1 MKKKLVIAATIIIIL
16 LIAALVP
23 ISTEHAVFT
32 GSSQNYSSFYVN
44 GKLKTIKKSLDFPLY
59 SVVDYKHNFFRY
71 YGFKT
76 VEPISE
82 RVMIKASSTYELESS
97 GNKNLCKKVSYYVI
111 DKNNKLS
118 PGNSKDL
125 IIGKDNIKSFPDNKG
140 ELKTFLIYPMDY
152 TSMRVGISNTG
163 FSSLNFDRVTINC
176 MNDSEVYSK
185 QEHFSMKIPKNT
197 IVFLEDDGEKIKLT
211 INDVTK
217 YFSSRLYLSG
227 NSMYINTITR
237 GAPPFVPSYDGVL
250 EFYPEKNNFLII
262 NEVNLEDY
270 LCKVVPSEMP
280 ISGGIEALKCQAVA
294 ARTYAI
300 SDMLQSR
307 FASQGFY
314 VDDSTQS
321 QVYNNTPLQSLSTK
335 AVMDTKGMI
344 LTYNDKPIDAKYYS
358 TSCGSG
364 ANAKDIWFNPDG
376 SGDNAPYLVT
386 HDYLTGGAPLPK
398 GEDEWLKFYKDTKVK
413 AIDSVSPYFR
423 WNIIFTPEALTKTLN
438 KSLEN
443 IYDNRK
449 EYMTTLINGKSMD
462 KLPELKELKDI
473 KILNRSEGGNVKEI
487 SFIFENATVNI
498 KADYNIRGAL
508 RCSKSYAG
516 ETIPI
521 NRYKFSSLTSGG
533 YLPSSFF
540 SIEKVSGN
548 YIIYGGGYGHGVGMS
563 QYGAMELSKKGMKYA
578 DIINTYYKDVTFE
591 RIY

>member
-1 MKKKLVIAATIIIIL
+1 MKKNLVIVITIIIIL

-23 ISTEHAVFT
+23 ISTEHAVFI
-32 GSSQNYSSFYVN
+32 GSDQNYSSFYVD
-44 GKLKTIKKSLDFPLY
+44 GKLKKIKKSLNLPLY
-59 SVVDYKHNFFRY
+59 SVVDYKHNFFKY
-71 YGFKT
+71 YEFETIK
-76 VEPISE
+76 PISE
-82 RVMIKASSTYELESS
+82 RVMIKVSSAYELESS
-97 GNKNLCKKVSYYVI
+97 GSKSLSKRANYYVI
-111 DKNNKLS
+111 DKNNKLA
-118 PGNSKDL
+118 PGSSKAL
-125 IIGKDNIKSFPDNKG
+125 IIGKDNVRSFSDKKG
-140 ELKTFLIYPMDY
+140 ELKTFLIYPMNY
-152 TSMRVGISNTG
+152 TSMRVGISTTG
-163 FSSLNFDRVTINC
+163 FSSINFDKTTIKC
-176 MNDSEVYSK
+176 MTDSEVYSK
-185 QEHFSMKIPKNT
+185 QEHFSMKVPKDTMVSIEN
-197 IVFLEDDGEKIKLT
+197 DGKKIKLT

-217 YFSSRLYLSG
+217 YLSSRLYLSG
-227 NSMYINTITR
+227 KSMYINAIVR
-237 GAPPFVPSYDGVL
+237 GTPPFVPSYDGVL
-250 EFYPEKNNFLII
+250 EFYPENKGFLII
-262 NEVNLEDY
+262 NEINLEDY

-335 AVMDTKGMI
+335 AVRDTKGII

-364 ANAKDIWFNPDG
+364 VNSKDIWFNPDG
-376 SGDNAPYLVT
+376 TGDNAPYLVT
-386 HDYLTGGAPLPK
+386 HDYLAGGTPLPK
-398 GEDEWLKFYKDTKVK
+398 DEAQWLKFYKDTKIK

-438 KSLEN
+438 KSLES
-443 IYDNRK
+443 IYDSRK
-449 EYMTTLINGKSMD
+449 EYMTILVNGKAAD
-462 KLPELKELKDI
+462 KLPELKDLKDI
-473 KILNRSEGGNVKEI
+473 KILDRSDGGNVKEI
-487 SFIFENATVNI
+487 SFIFENATVNV

-508 RCSKSYAG
+508 RCSKNYAG

-521 NRYKFSSLTSGG
+521 NRYKFSPLTNGG

-540 SIEKVSGN
+540 SIDKVSGN

-563 QYGAMELSKKGMKYA
+563 QYGAMELSKKGMKYT

-591 RIY
+591 KIY